1 MDFLK
6 QPVARDTTLGSSSEI
21 LGRLA
26 TLLHGLG
33 IIGGLVLVLIGL
45 ARGSVATGA
54 TGGVFLL
61 VGVGLHLTRG
71 RWKPGGAAPVVPVK
85 KAAPGALSAAR
96 AADVS
101 AEPRQAGAAGRRPR
115 VLLLNAS
122 LAGAS
127 GNSARLLAKLR
138 GELAARADVE
148 EAALAGEGAADF
160 AALAPALRAA
170 DGLVIATGTH
180 WDSWSSSLQKFLEDA
195 TPSEATALWMGKPA
209 AVVVSEHST
218 GGKGVLSR
226 LQGVLATFGCVIPP
240 MSGVVISR
248 SGWIARRHAP
258 AESDDFW
265 CAEDLAVVA
274 HNLAEAA
281 ARPRVG
287 WRAWPVDRENFSA
300 TWVE

>member
-6 QPVARDTTLGSSSEI
+6 QPIARDTTPNSAAEI
-21 LGRLA
+21 FARLA
-26 TLLHGLG
+26 TVVRIAGATVGPVLALAGLAQKS
-33 IIGGLVLVLIGL
+33 IGL
-45 ARGSVATGA
+45 LVA
-54 TGGVFLL
+54 GGVLGAAGLILHFTRDRWDPTKKAANKVAPAAP
-61 VGVGLHLTRG
+61 VGGEPAAAATAPARE
-71 RWKPGGAAPVVPVK
+71 GGAA
-85 KAAPGALSAAR
+85 
-96 AADVS
+96 
-101 AEPRQAGAAGRRPR
+101 RRPR

-122 LAGAS
+122 AAGAA

-138 GELAARADVE
+138 GQLASRAELT
-148 EAALAGEGAADF
+148 EAVLAGEGATDF
-160 AALAPALRAA
+160 AALTPALREA
-170 DGLVIATGTH
+170 DALVVATGTH
-180 WDSWSSSLQKFLEDA
+180 WDAWSSPLQKFLEDA

-226 LQGVLATFGCVIPP
+226 LQGVLSTFGCVIPP

-248 SGWIARRHAP
+248 SGQMARRHAP
-258 AESDDFW
+258 AEAEDFW

-274 HNLAEAA
+274 HNLTEAA
-281 ARPRVG
+281 ARPRAG